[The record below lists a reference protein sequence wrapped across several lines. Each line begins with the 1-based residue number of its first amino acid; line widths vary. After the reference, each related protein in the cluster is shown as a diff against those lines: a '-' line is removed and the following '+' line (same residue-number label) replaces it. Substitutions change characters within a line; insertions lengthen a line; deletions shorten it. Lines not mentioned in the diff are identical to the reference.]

1 MVPISAAMLHSRGG
15 DTGVKMQVLLPNLH
29 LCALH
34 SSLFWGFPPH
44 PKSSLCGP
52 LRNDSK
58 WVWFDYDIEYS
69 GDIMPR
75 PTLGTLGGRS

>member
-1 MVPISAAMLHSRGG
+1 MR
-15 DTGVKMQVLLPNLH
+15 MQVLLPNLH

-34 SSLFWGFPPH
+34 SSLLLGSPPQ
-44 PKSSLCGP
+44 PESSLCGP

-58 WVWFDYDIEYS
+58 GVWFDHDIGYS

-75 PTLGTLGGRS
+75 PTLGTPGGRSRDMLWHRS